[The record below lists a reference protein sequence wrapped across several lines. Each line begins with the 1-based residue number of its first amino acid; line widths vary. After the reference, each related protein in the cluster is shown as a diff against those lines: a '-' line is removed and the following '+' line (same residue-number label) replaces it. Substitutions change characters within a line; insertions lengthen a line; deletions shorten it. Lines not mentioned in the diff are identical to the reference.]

1 MGALTLGLTSCDPAS
16 LDPSRDLPEDP
27 DCLLDRPEYWVLS
40 KELAGCA
47 PLPADE
53 LSFTVTRR
61 GEVVVS
67 KNAGPQVCFYFNT
80 ILFYS

>member
-1 MGALTLGLTSCDPAS
+1 MGALTLGLTSCDPS
-16 LDPSRDLPEDP
+16 TLDPQRDLPEDP

-40 KELAGCA
+40 KDLAGWA
-47 PLPADE
+47 PQPLDE

-67 KNAGPQVCFYFNT
+67 KNAGPQVSNL
-80 ILFYS
+80 I